1 MLEQNSIYSK
11 KEIDNIIRDLTG
23 FIPITIEKNKCD
35 VANYPSFPFLKD
47 DIDFINHLDEELK
60 SVSIK
65 RITLF
70 DRPIDEVAIC
80 GYGYKNTKPCFYSA
94 RGNYLNFIRI
104 NNTIILPE
112 YNLSSKKETAY
123 NNKTNQEILEGLG
136 FEVLRIN
143 CDRLAKFGD
152 VLHCISLTA

>member
-1 MLEQNSIYSK
+1 MKKIFLFTKMMKKSYFYTKPYQPGPDKVLEQNSIYSK

-80 GYGYKNTKPCFYSA
+80 G
-94 RGNYLNFIRI
+94 
-104 NNTIILPE
+104 
-112 YNLSSKKETAY
+112 
-123 NNKTNQEILEGLG
+123 
-136 FEVLRIN
+136 
-143 CDRLAKFGD
+143 
-152 VLHCISLTA
+152 